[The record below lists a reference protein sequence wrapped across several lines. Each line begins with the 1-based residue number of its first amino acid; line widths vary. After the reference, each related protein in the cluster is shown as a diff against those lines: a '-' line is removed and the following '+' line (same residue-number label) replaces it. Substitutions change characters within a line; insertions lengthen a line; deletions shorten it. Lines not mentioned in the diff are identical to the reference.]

1 MAEGKTARQLVC
13 TMCPFD
19 KAYVLLLFL
28 LISLIGSRTARRSL
42 CAAILRL
49 GVLRLAILRSKILR
63 LESKLWIFFIGNFPL
78 SALGSELKHTSG
90 SA

>member
-42 CAAILRL
+42 CAAILWVFSAWLFFVRKFFVWNPNF
-49 GVLRLAILRSKILR
+49 GYSSSGISHLAHLAA
-63 LESKLWIFFIGNFPL
+63 N
-78 SALGSELKHTSG
+78 
-90 SA
+90 